1 MMTRRGV
8 PEYGKH
14 IQILG
19 YRLSRAVD
27 PRALIGAAR
36 AALSPVVVQLFDADT
51 VAGTDHLFFAA
62 LNALKSYGQG
72 RGIAQT
78 LDIELLL
85 YVSCQKQIGEAI
97 RRVGLTSE
105 TRRVAVVLVGDDEHS
120 VESAVDK
127 LGHLIPG
134 SPDHLVLSC
143 MGEVK
148 AARLMAVY
156 DVDEAEL
163 DTLPEAGGAM
173 DALSWLIVERAAVLD
188 ARR

>member
-1 MMTRRGV
+1 MSRRII

-14 IQILG
+14 IRILG

-27 PRALIGAAR
+27 PRWLIGAAR
-36 AALSPVVVQLFDADT
+36 AALSPVVVQFFDADT

-78 LDIELLL
+78 LDVEILL
-85 YVSCQKQIGEAI
+85 YVSCQKQIDEAI

-105 TRRVAVVLVGDDEHS
+105 TRRVAVVVVGDDGHG

-127 LGHLIPG
+127 LGSLIPG
-134 SPDHLVLSC
+134 SPDQLVLSY
-143 MGEVK
+143 MDEVK
-148 AARLMAVY
+148 AESLMTAY

-163 DTLPEAGGAM
+163 DALSEGEGTI
-173 DALSWLIVERAAVLD
+173 DALSWLIIERAALLGT
-188 ARR
+188 RR